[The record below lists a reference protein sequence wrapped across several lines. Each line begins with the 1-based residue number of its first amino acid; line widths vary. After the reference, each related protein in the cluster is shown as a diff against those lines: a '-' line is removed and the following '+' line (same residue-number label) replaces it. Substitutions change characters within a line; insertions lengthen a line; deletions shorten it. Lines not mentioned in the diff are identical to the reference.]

1 MSMSSVDEATTPL
14 KTGVIAL
21 LLSLSTLCSTMPCEV
36 VYATEFF
43 VVITIG
49 DLCLTCVR
57 HCSDP
62 SHGCILV
69 SIDSVMV
76 PFNEQESTPSYIQRV
91 VGIVTWQLNWKQLYK
106 LFERLPIF
114 KFLEIAKEEEKGFY
128 IKAVGDSLDEVA
140 VIKGG
145 AIVYCRIPLID
156 DQPNPTLMNQA
167 LMLIP
172 TELEQSFYT
181 CIFAT
186 MNGFVGLH
194 NYQDKRSVISLSNVQ
209 GTATKLI
216 VKDISQFVLEKF
228 LKEPTHELVVI
239 FTTGTPFSGSVGHLE
254 FSCANYAVIRVDKER
269 YIVPTGQWASLK
281 NILEM
286 F

>member
-1 MSMSSVDEATTPL
+1 MSSVDETTTPL

-21 LLSLSTLCSTMPCEV
+21 LLSLSTFCSTMQCEV

-43 VVITIG
+43 VVIVIG
-49 DLCLTCVR
+49 DICLTCVR

-62 SHGCILV
+62 SHSCILV
-69 SIDSVMV
+69 SIGTVIV
-76 PFNEQESTPSYIQRV
+76 PYNEQESTPAYIQRV

-106 LFERLPIF
+106 LFERLPVF
-114 KFLEIAKEEEKGFY
+114 KFLEIAKEEEKGFS
-128 IKAVGDSLDEVA
+128 IKAVGDGFDETA
-140 VIKGG
+140 MIQGG
-145 AIVYCRIPLID
+145 SIVHCGIPLIVG
-156 DQPNPTLMNQA
+156 QSNPTLMNQA

-209 GTATKLI
+209 GITTKLFI
-216 VKDISQFVLEKF
+216 KGISLFVLEKF
-228 LKEPTHELVVI
+228 IKEPSYELVVF
-239 FTTGTPFSGSVGHLE
+239 FTTGTPFSGAVGHLE

-269 YIVPTGQWASLK
+269 YSVPTGQWASLK